1 MATQVRR
8 RVRAQSASN
17 WLRISALALPLSL
30 GHAFADGFKALSS
43 NGMCTVQSPGED
55 AAEKLALDH
64 EYSYGSTLKTQR
76 NSTAVLEFSNGNR
89 FRVLPRTVV
98 TVTLDVRNK
107 KVRRIQL
114 AEGKVALELDNLRE
128 GDRITV
134 ETPTAVCGA
143 VGTHFEAAYIETEKK
158 GGGFLGGLFG
168 RKRLEGENAFSCSKG
183 EIFAESPTFD
193 VTSLKQGTA
202 LRATVH
208 AGRENSHTEMSLEGG
223 SVSVAFGGSNT
234 LVVDAGTTLRT
245 AHEKTDAAPFVAV
258 QLETG
263 TARSGD
269 VDVSGKGSEFV
280 LEGKDIRREVLG
292 IGKYVAAA
300 GKEGA
305 LQTELDREKAKPA
318 PDPKRVA
325 ALEKEVAKAAKR
337 ATELRQ
343 LTSRNMRR
351 LIRNIRRGVMR
362 PPVRRP

>member
-1 MATQVRR
+1 MFTEVCRR
-8 RVRAQSASN
+8 RRSRSVRP
-17 WLRISALALPLSL
+17 WLRILVLALPLGL

-55 AAEKLALDH
+55 AEESLALDH
-64 EYSYGSTLKTQR
+64 EYPYGSTLKTAR

-98 TVTLDVRNK
+98 TVTQDVRNK

-114 AEGKVALELDNLRE
+114 TEGKVALELDNLRE

-158 GGGFLGGLFG
+158 GGLFGGLFG

-183 EIFAESPTFD
+183 EVFAESPTFD
-193 VTSLKQGTA
+193 VASLKQGTA

-208 AGRENSHTEMSLEGG
+208 AGRENSHTEMSLAGG
-223 SVSVAFGGSNT
+223 SVSVAFGGGNT

-258 QLETG
+258 QLDAG
-263 TARSGD
+263 KAHSGD
-269 VDVSGKGSEFV
+269 IDVSGKGSGFV
-280 LEGKDIRREVLG
+280 LEGKDIRRDVSG
-292 IGKYVAAA
+292 VGKYVAAA

-318 PDPKRVA
+318 PDPKRIA
-325 ALEKEVAKAAKR
+325 ELEKEVAKAAKR
-337 ATELRQ
+337 ATELRR
-343 LTSRNMRR
+343 LTGRNMRR
-351 LIRNIRRGVMR
+351 LIRNIRRGVVR
-362 PPVRRP
+362 PPVRRR